1 MPPLILS
8 DKAHITQGDLPHW
21 DDKKA
26 IYFATFRLADSLP
39 ITAMKEFRAWEE
51 DKLESFNHGNVATT
65 SWEEFERER
74 QDLIEKLS
82 DKGHGA
88 CILQR
93 PNIRQVVGDTL
104 LHYDKLRYWVHC
116 FVIMPNH
123 VHVMFECAEGYQMQ
137 EILSAWKSFS
147 AHQINKILQ
156 RKGPIW
162 QKESFDRIIRN
173 NNHYVCVLNYIAKS
187 PLRLP
192 PHTFSDYFTT
202 GRPDFKVVENRV
214 RKYYDSLH

>member
-39 ITAMKEFRAWEE
+39 ITAMKEFKAWEE
-51 DKLESFNHGNVATT
+51 DKLESLNHGNVATT
-65 SWEEFERER
+65 AWEEFERER

-93 PNIRQVVGDTL
+93 PKSRVGIVKLGLDAPTWQYNDKRGARFVFACQGIEPCQANADAGTRL
-104 LHYDKLRYWVHC
+104 LK
-116 FVIMPNH
+116 
-123 VHVMFECAEGYQMQ
+123 
-137 EILSAWKSFS
+137 
-147 AHQINKILQ
+147 
-156 RKGPIW
+156 
-162 QKESFDRIIRN
+162 
-173 NNHYVCVLNYIAKS
+173 
-187 PLRLP
+187 
-192 PHTFSDYFTT
+192 
-202 GRPDFKVVENRV
+202 KVPM
-214 RKYYDSLH
+214 

>member
-51 DKLESFNHGNVATT
+51 DKLESLNHGNVATT
-65 SWEEFERER
+65 AWEEFERER

-93 PNIRQVVGDTL
+93 PNIRQVVWDSL
-104 LHYDKLRYWVHC
+104 LHYNNTRYWVHC

-137 EILSAWKSFS
+137 GILSAWKSFS

-162 QKESFDRIIRN
+162 QKRVSTASYGIIITMSVCLTTLQRTL
-173 NNHYVCVLNYIAKS
+173 YVCHPTLSLITLQQDVLTLK
-187 PLRLP
+187 
-192 PHTFSDYFTT
+192 
-202 GRPDFKVVENRV
+202 
-214 RKYYDSLH
+214 

>member
-93 PNIRQVVGDTL
+93 TNIRQVVGDTL

-156 RKGPIW
+156 RKGLYG
-162 QKESFDRIIRN
+162 KKRVSTASYEIIITMS
-173 NNHYVCVLNYIAKS
+173 VCLTTLQRTLYICH
-187 PLRLP
+187 PTL
-192 PHTFSDYFTT
+192 
-202 GRPDFKVVENRV
+202 
-214 RKYYDSLH
+214 SLITLQQDVPTLK

>member
-51 DKLESFNHGNVATT
+51 DKLESLNHGNVATT
-65 SWEEFERER
+65 AWEEFERER

-93 PNIRQVVGDTL
+93 PSPRVGIVKLGLDAPTWQ
-104 LHYDKLRYWVHC
+104 YNDKR
-116 FVIMPNH
+116 
-123 VHVMFECAEGYQMQ
+123 G
-137 EILSAWKSFS
+137 
-147 AHQINKILQ
+147 
-156 RKGPIW
+156 
-162 QKESFDRIIRN
+162 
-173 NNHYVCVLNYIAKS
+173 CVLYLLAKAS
-187 PLRLP
+187 SLVKQMPTR
-192 PHTFSDYFTT
+192 
-202 GRPDFKVVENRV
+202 GRGAPR
-214 RKYYDSLH
+214 

>member
-51 DKLESFNHGNVATT
+51 DKLESLNHGNVATT
-65 SWEEFERER
+65 AWEEFERER

-104 LHYDKLRYWVHC
+104 LHYDEQGLLQS
-116 FVIMPNH
+116 
-123 VHVMFECAEGYQMQ
+123 A
-137 EILSAWKSFS
+137 LSSMNSFC
-147 AHQINKILQ
+147 L
-156 RKGPIW
+156 
-162 QKESFDRIIRN
+162 
-173 NNHYVCVLNYIAKS
+173 
-187 PLRLP
+187 
-192 PHTFSDYFTT
+192 
-202 GRPDFKVVENRV
+202 
-214 RKYYDSLH
+214 SLHRRKRNRPAYQAVDICHLAVLLYHKALYTDSVVFLVAAVS

>member
-51 DKLESFNHGNVATT
+51 DKLEMLNHGNVANTA
-65 SWEEFERER
+65 WEEFERER

-93 PNIRQVVGDTL
+93 PG
-104 LHYDKLRYWVHC
+104 
-116 FVIMPNH
+116 
-123 VHVMFECAEGYQMQ
+123 
-137 EILSAWKSFS
+137 
-147 AHQINKILQ
+147 
-156 RKGPIW
+156 
-162 QKESFDRIIRN
+162 
-173 NNHYVCVLNYIAKS
+173 
-187 PLRLP
+187 
-192 PHTFSDYFTT
+192 
-202 GRPDFKVVENRV
+202 GRVAPR
-214 RKYYDSLH
+214 